1 MKGFREFELMILQY
15 IKKLKIR
22 ICLVTNIK
30 GIFDML
36 VDIREASSCVAAE
49 RYSEIFDRR

>member
-49 RYSEIFDRR
+49 RYSEIFYRR

>member
-30 GIFDML
+30 RIFDMP